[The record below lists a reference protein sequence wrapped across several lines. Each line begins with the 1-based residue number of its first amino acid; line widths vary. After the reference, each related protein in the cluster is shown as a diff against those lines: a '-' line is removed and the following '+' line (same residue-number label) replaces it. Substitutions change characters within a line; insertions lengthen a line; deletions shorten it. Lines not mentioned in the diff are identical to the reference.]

1 MLDSWPRWL
10 IIGLL
15 VAAFIVCPLGLALS
29 QAVQENLEKQ
39 EAQIPVTAAEEFA
52 GCGGNAI
59 PVVNDAYEQKVV
71 ELTNQVRAE
80 HGFDPLKRVDELNRS
95 ARYHAAD
102 MNSDDYF
109 SHETFDRVQGSLAEV
124 CDTWARISH
133 YYTNWTALAENIA
146 AGQRSPE
153 VAMDGWMN
161 SPDHYHNI
169 MSDQYREIG
178 TGYFKGDS
186 TYQHYWVQNFGLNE
200 GRYPLIISGEAE
212 RVNDPNV
219 NIFIHGSWY
228 EMRIRVNDG
237 DWSDWQTFSRTL
249 DFDLPGAPGEYT
261 VTAELSNGSS
271 RMLTSDTVIL
281 TEPDTGINTLFKTL
295 WLNH

>member
-1 MLDSWPRWL
+1 MLGSWPRWL
-10 IIGLL
+10 IIAML
-15 VAAFIVCPLGLALS
+15 VSAFIICPLALAAS
-29 QAVQENLEKQ
+29 QVILPTQENR

-80 HGFDPLKRVDELNRS
+80 KGLDPLKRVDELNRS

-124 CDTWARISH
+124 CDTWSRISH
-133 YYTNWTALAENIA
+133 YYTEWTALAENIA

-153 VAMDGWMN
+153 IAMDGWMN

-169 MSDQYREIG
+169 ISDQYREIG

-200 GRYPLIISGEAE
+200 GRFPVIISGEVE
-212 RVNDPNV
+212 RVYDPDVNV
-219 NIFIHGSWY
+219 FIHGTWL
-228 EMRIRVNDG
+228 EMRLQVNDG
-237 DWSDWQTFSRTL
+237 DWSDWKPFSRTL
-249 DFDLPGAPGEYT
+249 DFELPGAPGEYT
-261 VTAELSNGSS
+261 ITAELYDGIERTFS
-271 RMLTSDTVIL
+271 SDTVIL
-281 TEPDTGINTLFKTL
+281 AEPDTAINTLFSAL